1 MTDLSAGD
9 FLYQSD
15 QELFLVVTGET
26 DDSYTFAVHGWRD
39 IGKERIDGYIDDS
52 RSKVHKRGEIEQLI
66 SENGDESTEKHFN
79 KLKQLFSAYET
90 ADIPEEGPHR
100 DFALTEGDE

>member
-26 DDSYTFAVHGWRD
+26 EDSYTFAAHGWRD
-39 IGKERIDGYIDDS
+39 IGKDRIDEYIEDS
-52 RSKVHKRGEIEQLI
+52 RSKIHRQGEIEQLI
-66 SENGDESTEKHFN
+66 DENGDSSTEEQFN
-79 KLKQLFSAYET
+79 KLTQLFRVYEK
-90 ADIPEEGPHR
+90 ADIPSDAPHR
-100 DFALTEGDE
+100 DFALEEK

>member
-26 DDSYTFAVHGWRD
+26 EDSYTFAAHGWRD
-39 IGKERIDGYIDDS
+39 IGKDRIDEYIEDS
-52 RSKVHKRGEIEQLI
+52 RSKIHRQGEIEQLI
-66 SENGDESTEKHFN
+66 DENGSDDTEQQFN
-79 KLKQLFSAYET
+79 KLKQLFSVYEQM
-90 ADIPEEGPHR
+90 DIPDEGPHD
-100 DFALTEGDE
+100 DFALEER